1 MEKRHR
7 IVLKCSDPGN
17 HIDEAVL
24 IQQDGQHV
32 FFSEDLIEE
41 AKAKICELEAPDKN
55 TVISIINGIMRKID
69 D

>member
-32 FFSEDLIEE
+32 FYSEDLI
-41 AKAKICELEAPDKN
+41 KAA
-55 TVISIINGIMRKID
+55 ISEISALDDLQKETIIGILNGIMRK
-69 D
+69 

>member
-32 FFSEDLIEE
+32 FFSEDLI
-41 AKAKICELEAPDKN
+41 KAA
-55 TVISIINGIMRKID
+55 ISEISALDDLQKETIIGILNGIMRK
-69 D
+69 

>member
-32 FFSEDLIEE
+32 FYSEDLIET
-41 AKAKICELEAPDKN
+41 A
-55 TVISIINGIMRKID
+55 ISEISALDDLQKETIIGILNGIMRK
-69 D
+69 

>member
-32 FFSEDLIEE
+32 FFSEDLIEAAISEISALDDLQKE
-41 AKAKICELEAPDKN
+41 A
-55 TVISIINGIMRKID
+55 IIGILNGIMRK
-69 D
+69 

>member
-32 FFSEDLIEE
+32 FFSEDLIET
-41 AKAKICELEAPDKN
+41 A
-55 TVISIINGIMRKID
+55 ISEISALDDLQKETIIGILNGIMRK
-69 D
+69 

>member
-32 FFSEDLIEE
+32 FYSGDLI
-41 AKAKICELEAPDKN
+41 KAA
-55 TVISIINGIMRKID
+55 ISEISALDDLQKETIIGILNGIMRK
-69 D
+69 

>member
-41 AKAKICELEAPDKN
+41 A
-55 TVISIINGIMRKID
+55 ISEISALDDLQKETIIGILNGIMRK
-69 D
+69 